1 MTSEREAKL
10 SVPEGFALPPL
21 QGLPGRIEA
30 RLDPVWQTFGTSYL
44 DTPDLRL
51 AGWGCSLRFREG
63 QGWTVKLPPARDG
76 VLLVRD
82 EHRFDGPAGRPPA
95 AAADLVRAL
104 VRTAPHPPVVR
115 LRTERTRIGLV
126 DPGGRDVGEV
136 VDDDVAVVEGRRE
149 AARFREVEVEIGEGA
164 PRDLLPAVLAVLGRA
179 GARPVDPPVTK
190 YERAMGDRVAGLSPE
205 IGETKA
211 GADPSVEVLVGSAFR
226 ASVTRMIVHDP
237 EVRLAEDPEGVHQA
251 RVATRRLR
259 SDLRT
264 FGPVLDAA
272 WAGRL
277 RDELA
282 RYADVLGTARDADV
296 LMDVLASGAAS
307 LQERDE
313 PVAARLIDRL
323 RRQRAGFQDALLVGM
338 RSRRYLTLLDD
349 LVVAAHTPAV
359 LPGVASRPARSLG
372 ELMERPW
379 KHLERAVS
387 AAGTFPA
394 DADLHEIR
402 IRSKRAR
409 YAAEALIP
417 AFGKPARRFGDAA
430 ADLQGV
436 LGRHQDAVIASAW
449 LRDESS
455 RAAASTAFVA
465 GELAGLQQAIARDT
479 RDEWRAVWERLDRRK
494 LRFWA

>member
-10 SVPEGFALPPL
+10 SVPEGFVLPPFE
-21 QGLPGRIEA
+21 GLPGRVEA
-30 RLDPVWQTFGTSYL
+30 RPDPVWQTFGTAYL

-51 AGWGCSLRFREG
+51 ASWGCSLRFREG

-76 VLLVRD
+76 VLLIRD

-95 AAADLVRAL
+95 AAVDLVRAF
-104 VRTAPHPPVVR
+104 VRTGSLAPVVR
-115 LRTERTRIGLV
+115 LRTERTRIGLAGP
-126 DPGGRDVGEV
+126 DGRDVAEV
-136 VDDDVAVVEGRRE
+136 VDDDVRVLEGRRE
-149 AARFREVEVEIGEGA
+149 ASRFREVEVEIAEGA
-164 PRDLLPAVLAVLGRA
+164 PEDLLPAALAVLGRA

-190 YERAMGDRVAGLSPE
+190 YARALGDRMGGVSPQ
-205 IGETKA
+205 IGETKP
-211 GADPSVEVLVGSAFR
+211 GADPSVGDLVGSALW

-264 FGPVLDAA
+264 FGPVLDPA

-296 LMDVLASGAAS
+296 LMDVLATAAAS

-323 RRQRAGFQDALLVGM
+323 RRQRAGFQDALLAAM

-349 LVVAAHTPAV
+349 LVVAADTPAV
-359 LPGVASRPARSLG
+359 LPEVAGRPARSLG
-372 ELMERPW
+372 PLMERPW
-379 KHLERAVS
+379 KHLEHAAS
-387 AAGTFPA
+387 GAGTFPA

-402 IRSKRAR
+402 IRAKRAR

-417 AFGKPARRFGDAA
+417 AFGKPARRFGEAA
-430 ADLQGV
+430 AELQTV

-449 LRDESS
+449 LRDEAG
-455 RAAASTAFVA
+455 RAAAATAFVA

-479 RDEWRAVWERLDRRK
+479 RDEWRDVWARLDRRK

>member
-10 SVPEGFALPPL
+10 SVPEGFVLPPME
-21 QGLPGRIEA
+21 GLPGRIVA
-30 RLDPVWQTFGTSYL
+30 RADPVWETYGTAYL

-51 AGWGCSLRFREG
+51 ARWSCSLRFREG

-76 VLLVRD
+76 VLLIRD
-82 EHRFDGPAGRPPA
+82 ERRFDGPSGRPPA
-95 AAADLVRAL
+95 AAVDLVRAF
-104 VRTAPHPPVVR
+104 VRTAPLAAVVR

-126 DPGGRDVGEV
+126 DTEGRDVGEV
-136 VDDDVAVVEGRRE
+136 VDDVVSVLDGRRE
-149 AARFREVEVEIGEGA
+149 VSRFREVEVELAEAAPEG
-164 PRDLLPAVLAVLGRA
+164 LLPSALAELERA
-179 GARPVDPPVTK
+179 GARPVDPPIAK
-190 YERAMGDRVAGLSPE
+190 YARALGDRVAGLSPE
-205 IGETKA
+205 IGETKP
-211 GADPSVEVLVGSAFR
+211 GADPSVGDLVGSALR

-264 FGPVLDAA
+264 FGPVLDPA

-277 RDELA
+277 RGELA

-296 LMDVLASGAAS
+296 LMDVLATAAAS

-323 RRQRAGFQDALLVGM
+323 RRQRAGFQDALLAAM

-359 LPGVASRPARSLG
+359 LPEVAGRPARSLG
-372 ELMERPW
+372 PLMERPW
-379 KHLERAVS
+379 KHLEHSAS

-402 IRSKRAR
+402 IRAKRAR

-417 AFGKPARRFGDAA
+417 AFGKPARRFGEAA
-430 ADLQGV
+430 AELQTV

-449 LRDESS
+449 LRDEAG
-455 RAAASTAFVA
+455 RAAAGTAFVA
-465 GELAGLQQAIARDT
+465 GELAGLQQAIARET
-479 RDEWRAVWERLDRRK
+479 RDEWRDVWARLDRRK

>member
-1 MTSEREAKL
+1 VTSEREAKL

-21 QGLPGRIEA
+21 GGLPGRIEA
-30 RLDPVWQTFGTSYL
+30 RSDPVWQTFGTSYL

-51 AGWGCSLRFREG
+51 ARWGCSLRFREG

-82 EHRFDGPAGRPPA
+82 EHLFDGPAGRPPA
-95 AAADLVRAL
+95 AAVDLVRGF
-104 VRTAPHPPVVR
+104 VRTAPLAPVVR
-115 LRTERTRIGLV
+115 LRTERTRMGLT
-126 DPGGRDVGEV
+126 DPEGRDVGEV
-136 VDDDVAVVEGRRE
+136 VVDDVAVLDGRRE
-149 AARFREVEVEIGEGA
+149 ASRFREVEVEIGQAAPEG
-164 PRDLLPAVLAVLGRA
+164 LLSAVLVVLERA

-190 YERAMGDRVAGLSPE
+190 YERALGDRVAGLSPE
-205 IGETKA
+205 IGDSKL
-211 GADPSVEVLVGSAFR
+211 GAEPSVEGLVGSALR

-264 FGPVLDAA
+264 FGPVLEPA

-296 LMDVLASGAAS
+296 LMEVLASTAAT
-307 LQERDE
+307 LQEIDE

-323 RRQRAGFQDALLVGM
+323 RRQRGGFQNSLLAAM

-349 LVVAAHTPAV
+349 LVVAAHSPAV
-359 LPGVASRPARSLG
+359 LPEVAAHPARTLG

-387 AAGTFPA
+387 AAGIFPS

-402 IRSKRAR
+402 IRAKRAR

-417 AFGKPARRFGDAA
+417 AFGKPARRFGEAA
-430 ADLQGV
+430 AELQGV
-436 LGRHQDAVIASAW
+436 LGRHQDAVIAGAW
-449 LRDESS
+449 LREE
-455 RAAASTAFVA
+455 AGHAGAGTAFVA
-465 GELAGLQQAIARDT
+465 GELAGLQQAVARET
-479 RDEWRAVWERLDRRK
+479 RDEWRDVWERLDRRK

>member
-10 SVPEGFALPPL
+10 SVPEGFVLPPL
-21 QGLPGRIEA
+21 EGLPDRIVA
-30 RLDPVWQTFGTSYL
+30 RADPVWETYGTAYL

-51 AGWGCSLRFREG
+51 ARWSCSLRFREG

-76 VLLVRD
+76 VLLIRD
-82 EHRFDGPAGRPPA
+82 EHRFDGPSGRPPTA
-95 AAADLVRAL
+95 AVDLVRAF
-104 VRTAPHPPVVR
+104 VRTAPLAAVVR

-126 DPGGRDVGEV
+126 DPEGRDVGEV
-136 VDDDVAVVEGRRE
+136 VDDAVSVLDGRRE
-149 AARFREVEVEIGEGA
+149 VSRFREVEVEIAEAA
-164 PRDLLPAVLAVLGRA
+164 PGGLLPSALAVLERA
-179 GARPVDPPVTK
+179 GARPVDPPITK
-190 YERAMGDRVAGLSPE
+190 YARALGDRVAGLSPE
-205 IGETKA
+205 IGETKP
-211 GADPSVEVLVGSAFR
+211 GADPSVGDLVGSALR

-237 EVRLAEDPEGVHQA
+237 EVRLGEDPEGVHQA

-296 LMDVLASGAAS
+296 LLEVLASGAAT

-323 RRQRAGFQDALLVGM
+323 RRQRAGYQDSLLVAM

-349 LVVAAHTPAV
+349 LVAAAHSPAV
-359 LPGVASRPARSLG
+359 LPEVAAHPARSLG
-372 ELMERPW
+372 QLMERPW
-379 KHLERAVS
+379 KHLEHAAS

-402 IRSKRAR
+402 IRAKRAR

-417 AFGKPARRFGDAA
+417 AFGKPARRFGEAA
-430 ADLQGV
+430 AELQTV

-449 LRDESS
+449 LRDEAG
-455 RAAASTAFVA
+455 RAAVGTAFVA

-479 RDEWRAVWERLDRRK
+479 RDEWRDVWARLDRRK